1 MSFPIEKFM
10 TPTVHSIRSGAAVA
24 EARVAMEEHGVR
36 HLPVLDG
43 GQLVGMVS
51 ARDLAI
57 VSGIRGL
64 NADALPVEEAMS
76 NDVLAVTP
84 EEPLAQV
91 AARMAERRAGSAV
104 VVRGE
109 RVLGIFTTTDALRA
123 LSTLAR

>member
-10 TPTVHSIRSGAAVA
+10 TPTVHSIRSGASVA

>member
-1 MSFPIEKFM
+1 MSFAIEKFM
-10 TPTVHSIRSGAAVA
+10 TPTVHSIRSGASVA

-51 ARDLAI
+51 ERDLAI
-57 VSGIRGL
+57 VAGIRGL

-76 NDVLAVTP
+76 GDVLAVTP
-84 EEPLAQV
+84 EEPLAGV